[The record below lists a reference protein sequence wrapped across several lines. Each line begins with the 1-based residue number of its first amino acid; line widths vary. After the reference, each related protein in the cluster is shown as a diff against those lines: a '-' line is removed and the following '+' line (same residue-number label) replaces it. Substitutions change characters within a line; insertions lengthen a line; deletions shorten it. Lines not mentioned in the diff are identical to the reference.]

1 MIAFLYSLSILGPS
15 IYFIYLYVNATITH
29 ENYLSYLSMFMSCL
43 LLNVEH
49 FIRLVLNI
57 VYIIKTK
64 KINKFCRNHMF
75 LELVSFV
82 NFFVQII
89 MAMFIDLYNPMFMHF
104 IIFVCS
110 VILTYVVKWITLL
123 AILRS
128 TEYREVEP
136 NLEIVVLGH
145 SVTIEDDSSCAICLE
160 ITGDMIIALSC
171 GHHFHQQCIV
181 DWYRI
186 KNSCP
191 ICRSSI
197 PPSSQDNEESSE
209 DND

>member
-1 MIAFLYSLSILGPS
+1 
-15 IYFIYLYVNATITH
+15 
-29 ENYLSYLSMFMSCL
+29 
-43 LLNVEH
+43 
-49 FIRLVLNI
+49 
-57 VYIIKTK
+57 
-64 KINKFCRNHMF
+64 
-75 LELVSFV
+75 
-82 NFFVQII
+82 
-89 MAMFIDLYNPMFMHF
+89 
-104 IIFVCS
+104 
-110 VILTYVVKWITLL
+110 VKWITLL

-197 PPSSQDNEESSE
+197 PPSSQDKEKSSE